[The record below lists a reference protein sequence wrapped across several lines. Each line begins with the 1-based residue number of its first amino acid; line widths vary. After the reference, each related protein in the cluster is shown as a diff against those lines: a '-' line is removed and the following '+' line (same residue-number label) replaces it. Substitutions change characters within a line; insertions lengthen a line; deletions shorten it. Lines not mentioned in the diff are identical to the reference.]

1 MKKGTTPKCMLLDD
15 CKRRI
20 VTRSGVSISYEEFD
34 RMRLAL
40 MGIRHPN
47 LAVDYLR
54 NRWTQRFAEREDEIH
69 QLHGLRKFLGKL
81 SGRRK
86 ENG

>member
-1 MKKGTTPKCMLLDD
+1 MKKGTISKRILLDD
-15 CKRRI
+15 CERRI
-20 VTRSGVSISYEEFD
+20 VMGSGVSISYDEFD

-40 MGIRHPN
+40 MGIKHPN
-47 LAVDYLR
+47 LAVDHLR
-54 NRWTQRFAEREDEIH
+54 NRWTQRFAAREDEIH
-69 QLHGLRKFLGKL
+69 QLYDLRKFLGKL

>member
-1 MKKGTTPKCMLLDD
+1 MKKDTTPKRMLLDD
-15 CKRRI
+15 CERRI
-20 VTRSGVSISYEEFD
+20 VTGSGVSISYDEFD

-40 MGIRHPN
+40 MGIKHPN
-47 LAVDYLR
+47 LAVDHLR
-54 NRWTQRFAEREDEIH
+54 NRWTQRFAEWEDEIH

-81 SGRRK
+81 SERRK

>member
-1 MKKGTTPKCMLLDD
+1 MKKDTTPKRMLLDD
-15 CKRRI
+15 YERRI
-20 VTRSGVSISYEEFD
+20 VTGSGVSISYDEFD

-40 MGIRHPN
+40 MGIKHPN
-47 LAVDYLR
+47 LAVDHLR
-54 NRWTQRFAEREDEIH
+54 NGWTQRFAEREDEIH